1 MNEKLNALNSV
12 LRDANLATLAKDA
25 IAAHEAF
32 EKAARLASE
41 LSVLALRLEAIDSP
55 LEDVGARRD
64 RAAVEYARAQA
75 QYRSE
80 PTHKNL
86 LKRRAARRAF
96 NDASKEFCAVAFG
109 DLK

>member
-1 MNEKLNALNSV
+1 MTEKLNL
-12 LRDANLATLAKDA
+12 LFDTIRDANRARLAKDA
-25 IAAHEAF
+25 IAAHTAF

-64 RAAVEYARAQA
+64 RLAVEYARAQA

-80 PTHKNL
+80 PTNKNL

-96 NDASKEFCAVAFG
+96 NEASKEFCEVAFG
-109 DLK
+109 NLK